1 MKLFELYE
9 NPLMGGM
16 DNLKSIAM
24 AAKNQTSAQI
34 MLGGEPITLEYP
46 EARYVYGLYK
56 QAIADGRQDHFMQML
71 SDPQNFDRL
80 MAGMRGMLHK
90 PQTGQRFQESAP
102 INENVNTLNH
112 IVKRFPKEVRDFEAG
127 NEMDSDLYEALF
139 DYYMLHGEMPYG
151 VAKGRT
157 GDPFNWVS
165 DRFSMDMGHHP
176 MEATAHMMESKQ
188 DQFGFDVKVKKDD
201 LAFGDVRKIRK
212 GKPEQDLSK
221 YKRTQVKGKSYGND
235 KQVSEATDDDDDY
248 YGTKPKKSWQKE
260 PEQPK
265 YKTTK
270 VTGHYGKEYQGD
282 EDDLAPSKSDDSKKT
297 VAKPE
302 QAKKGKGRP
311 SAAVKKTDT
320 GTSISDYRTWYHKS
334 KRSHPERKIVGSAT
348 KAIAVVPRGKKF
360 AVVGSWEGSKG
371 SIHTSAGDMMT
382 ADELAAFKSAKGR
395 PKKIREFIENLRY
408 VVEGVKTRE
417 QIRSTL

>member
-9 NPLMGGM
+9 SPISQGTI
-16 DNLKSIAM
+16 NLKRIAEAVANKTSTSIDLNNESIQLGFAE
-24 AAKNQTSAQI
+24 AKFLYNLYEKALASGKEDNFLRCLTDSIYMNCLVRAQR
-34 MLGGEPITLEYP
+34 LDESTL
-46 EARYVYGLYK
+46 
-56 QAIADGRQDHFMQML
+56 
-71 SDPQNFDRL
+71 
-80 MAGMRGMLHK
+80 
-90 PQTGQRFQESAP
+90 T
-102 INENVNTLNH
+102 ENINTLDH
-112 IVKRFPKEVRDFEAG
+112 IIRRFPKEVKDFHAG
-127 NEMDSDLYEALF
+127 NEMDGDLYEALF

-151 VAKGRT
+151 VAKART
-157 GDPFNWVS
+157 GDPFEWVS

-176 MEATAHMMESKQ
+176 MEATAHMMESKR
-188 DQFGFDVKVKKDD
+188 DQFGFDVNVKKDD
-201 LAFGDVRKIRK
+201 LSFGDVRKIRK

-221 YKRTQVKGKSYGND
+221 YKRTQVKGKSYGSDN
-235 KQVSEATDDDDDY
+235 QVAEAIDDDDY

-282 EDDLAPSKSDDSKKT
+282 DDDLAPSKEDDSKKT

-302 QAKKGKGRP
+302 KEKKGKGRP

-320 GTSISDYRTWYHKS
+320 GSSISDYRTWYHKS

-348 KAIAVVPRGKKF
+348 KAIAVIPQGKKF

-371 SIHTSAGDMMT
+371 NIHTSAGEIMT

-395 PKKIREFIENLRY
+395 PKKIREFIESMRF
-408 VVEGVKTRE
+408 VVEGIKTRE
-417 QIRSTL
+417 EIRSNLN